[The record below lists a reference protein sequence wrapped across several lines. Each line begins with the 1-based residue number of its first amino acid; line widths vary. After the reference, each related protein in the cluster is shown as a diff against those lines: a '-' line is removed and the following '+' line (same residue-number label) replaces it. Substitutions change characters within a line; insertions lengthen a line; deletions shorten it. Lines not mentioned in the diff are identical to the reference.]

1 MSKYKLYTAEL
12 VGVKYD
18 GNKKYEMVIITKWKD
33 RTDKSSAEGHKVYYF
48 NPDFDLLA
56 KQIKDENW
64 CKEIYENHSEYTR
77 FKIKSEVKCYAENI
91 NENAD

>member
-33 RTDKSSAEGHKVYYF
+33 TTEDAPEEGHKGYYF
-48 NPDFDLLA
+48 TPN
-56 KQIKDENW
+56 
-64 CKEIYENHSEYTR
+64 
-77 FKIKSEVKCYAENI
+77 
-91 NENAD
+91 NEEM